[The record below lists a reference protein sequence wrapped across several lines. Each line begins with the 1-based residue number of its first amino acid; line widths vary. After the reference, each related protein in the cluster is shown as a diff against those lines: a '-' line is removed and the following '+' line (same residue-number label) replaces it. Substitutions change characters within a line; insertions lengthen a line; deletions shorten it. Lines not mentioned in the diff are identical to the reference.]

1 MENKMEQVKLHIGC
15 GNRKLQG
22 FINIDIEKTEA
33 TDMTLDVREKLPF
46 LKDSVDFVY
55 SEHFLEHLSR
65 GEAINFLKE
74 IYRVLK
80 PNGVLRISTPDL
92 EALVNGYYKDNW
104 DNLDWIESFGY
115 EWIPTRGMMLN
126 IALRDWGHKYIY
138 DLKDLEFTGK
148 LAGFLFAIPQKFG
161 LSQYVELQ
169 NLEYRQNS
177 LIMEFKKESHED
189 INNIPLVSICIP
201 AYNYNYFEECLISA
215 LNP

>member
-74 IYRVLK
+74 IYRVLY
-80 PNGVLRISTPDL
+80 GIFITW
-92 EALVNGYYKDNW
+92 Y
-104 DNLDWIESFGY
+104 
-115 EWIPTRGMMLN
+115 
-126 IALRDWGHKYIY
+126 
-138 DLKDLEFTGK
+138 
-148 LAGFLFAIPQKFG
+148 
-161 LSQYVELQ
+161 
-169 NLEYRQNS
+169 
-177 LIMEFKKESHED
+177 
-189 INNIPLVSICIP
+189 C
-201 AYNYNYFEECLISA
+201 
-215 LNP
+215 